1 MKPFRLRNRHS
12 PRNRP
17 AILRDRRVVTMIEY
31 AMIAALVAVAL
42 TVSLTSLKTAISK
55 EIKSIASVLD

>member
-1 MKPFRLRNRHS
+1 MEFFCFRNKRA
-12 PRNRP
+12 PRNRKS
-17 AILRDRRVVTMIEY
+17 IVSDRRGVTMIEY

-55 EIKSIASVLD
+55 EISSIVTSL

>member
-1 MKPFRLRNRHS
+1 MKFFRHCNGRGKID
-12 PRNRP
+12 RP
-17 AILRDRRVVTMIEY
+17 SILRDRRGVTMIEY

-55 EIKSIASVLD
+55 EISSIVTSL

>member
-1 MKPFRLRNRHS
+1 MKSFFPRSGHSKRNQPTIVH
-12 PRNRP
+12 
-17 AILRDRRVVTMIEY
+17 DRRGVTMIEY

-55 EIKSIASVLD
+55 EIASIASVL